1 MILKSEKSLVKML
14 KKRMYSR
21 PRSANRG
28 RVEKHATVVAHSGL
42 SGRKCKVLVGGGGCV
57 CWVRSTFQRV
67 KHTAQQRVG
76 YLPNWTEGGYVTHAR
91 TGPHRLA
98 EHRRGWV
105 ATRR

>member
-1 MILKSEKSLVKML
+1 MIWKSEKSLVKML

-57 CWVRSTFQRV
+57 C
-67 KHTAQQRVG
+67 
-76 YLPNWTEGGYVTHAR
+76 
-91 TGPHRLA
+91 
-98 EHRRGWV
+98 
-105 ATRR
+105 